1 MDEKQFFEHIDKKFE
16 SVGLLLGD
24 IIDKLDPVI
33 EWINTRKV
41 VEKTLV
47 DYSETPKAKS
57 RYAKKMGERLGGWR
71 ISNKP
76 CNRCN
81 GKITWDNYKKDVG
94 GQIQMYPDHV
104 GEDGNLLENCPAYV
118 PTPEEE

>member
-1 MDEKQFFEHIDKKFE
+1 MDEKQFFDKLEEKFVA
-16 SVGLLLGD
+16 VGLLLGD

-33 EWINTRKV
+33 EWINTRNT
-41 VEKTLV
+41 VETTLV
-47 DYSETPKAKS
+47 DVSKVEKAPS

-81 GKITWDNYKKDVG
+81 GKITWDNFKKEID
-94 GQIQMYPDHV
+94 GQIQMWPDHV
-104 GEDGNLLENCPAYV
+104 DESGNLLENCPAYV